1 MSLIC
6 QNLILSYIFHVV
18 CKNPIEQYNLSI
30 CYSISPA
37 TVGSHISVPL
47 APLQAPTKSLRMPV
61 GTAVSAA
68 GKLIQ
73 MPVMATSNPPTGVT
87 IQKTTITGNLIFR
100 T

>member
-1 MSLIC
+1 M
-6 QNLILSYIFHVV
+6 
-18 CKNPIEQYNLSI
+18 
-30 CYSISPA
+30 
-37 TVGSHISVPL
+37 PL

-87 IQKTTITGNLIFR
+87 IQKTTITGNLIL
-100 T
+100 

>member
-1 MSLIC
+1 M
-6 QNLILSYIFHVV
+6 F
-18 CKNPIEQYNLSI
+18 
-30 CYSISPA
+30 SISPA

-61 GTAVSAA
+61 GTAVSVA

>member
-1 MSLIC
+1 MSL
-6 QNLILSYIFHVV
+6 YIKSQQF
-18 CKNPIEQYNLSI
+18 QSI
-30 CYSISPA
+30 IYYCSISPA

-47 APLQAPTKSLRMPV
+47 APLQAPSKNLRMPV

-87 IQKTTITGNLIFR
+87 IQKTTITGVYGVI
-100 T
+100 

>member
-1 MSLIC
+1 MLLWEIKI
-6 QNLILSYIFHVV
+6 NLYA
-18 CKNPIEQYNLSI
+18 KEQQFLSI
-30 CYSISPA
+30 NYYCSISPA

-47 APLQAPTKSLRMPV
+47 APLQAPSKTLRMPL

-87 IQKTTITGNLIFR
+87 IQKTTITGR
-100 T
+100 YRVK